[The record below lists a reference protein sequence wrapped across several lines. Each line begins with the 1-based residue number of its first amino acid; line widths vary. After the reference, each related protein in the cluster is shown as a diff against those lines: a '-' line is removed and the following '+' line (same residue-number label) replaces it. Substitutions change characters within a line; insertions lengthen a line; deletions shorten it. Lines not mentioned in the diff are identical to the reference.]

1 MDAIERAQA
10 LLDEYA
16 AVVQD
21 ELPEGAD
28 VVDAHTHLGTD
39 IDGMVGDLDE
49 LLDVQRRAGISRSF
63 VFCLDEPDR
72 HPGSAPRTTARSTTR
87 ERSEGA
93 LVPFVRLDLN
103 ESPVEEAIRCLDGG
117 ARGIK
122 LHPRAQ
128 RFLPDDPRLEPVF
141 ALASARKVPILIHGG
156 RGLPPIAD
164 SLARLVER
172 YSTTLIIAHAGIVD
186 LAALAR
192 HFSGRERRLL
202 RHVRLERAR
211 PARPLPARLAGAG
224 ALRLRLPVRAA
235 AELAADGAAD
245 RPRVRARR
253 QRSCGPCSPRAPSG
267 SPTASRRCRSSPP
280 RGRDE
285 VAQPITFARIHQ
297 YLSMA
302 ATLLWTRQ
310 QDTIGLLGLALNAC
324 DERSNGHQEATER
337 IRQLLVATRDLWTLA
352 AESDDEAFRMRTNR
366 GAFRLLHLA
375 NILAVTSSVTA
386 TAHRAF
392 DERREQVPLPRRLRV
407 ARQPRERVGRV
418 ERARDVGD
426 AGGDRVDVLA
436 VGARP
441 RPRRAG
447 TRTPA
452 ARRPARTPRH
462 RAVQAAGRR

>member
-1 MDAIERAQA
+1 VEAIERAQA
-10 LLDEYA
+10 LLDGYA
-16 AVVQD
+16 AVALS
-21 ELPEGAD
+21 ELPQGAD

-49 LLDVQRRAGISRSF
+49 LLDVQRRARISRSF

-72 HPGSAPRTTARSTTR
+72 RPSFSAANDRTLDYAARAN
-87 ERSEGA
+87 GA

-103 ESPVEEAIRCLDGG
+103 EGPVEEAVRCLDRG

-141 ALASARKVPILIHGG
+141 ALASERGVPILIHGG

-172 YSTTLIIAHAGIVD
+172 HSSTLIIAHAGIVD
-186 LAALAR
+186 LAGLAR
-192 HFSGRERRLL
+192 HFCGREGVFFDTSVWSALDLLDLYRLVSPEQILYASDYPYGRQPNSLLMAMRTARAAGLDEAQLRAMLAESARRIAD
-202 RHVRLERAR
+202 RE
-211 PARPLPARLAGAG
+211 PPLPL
-224 ALRLRLPVRAA
+224 
-235 AELAADGAAD
+235 
-245 RPRVRARR
+245 
-253 QRSCGPCSPRAPSG
+253 
-267 SPTASRRCRSSPP
+267 SPP
-280 RGRDE
+280 RGPDE

-324 DERSNGHQEATER
+324 DERSNGHKEATEQ

-352 AESDDEAFRMRTNR
+352 AESDDEAFRVRTNR

-375 NILAVTSSVTA
+375 NILAVTSS
-386 TAHRAF
+386 
-392 DERREQVPLPRRLRV
+392 
-407 ARQPRERVGRV
+407 
-418 ERARDVGD
+418 
-426 AGGDRVDVLA
+426 
-436 VGARP
+436 
-441 RPRRAG
+441 
-447 TRTPA
+447 
-452 ARRPARTPRH
+452 
-462 RAVQAAGRR
+462 